1 MNVLKTTFLM
11 TLMTVLLVF
20 AGQAL
25 GGQNGAII
33 AFFIAM
39 VMNGVSYW
47 FSDKIVLK
55 MYNAQPVTEVESPMI
70 YGIVRELTHRNQMPM
85 PKVYLIDNP
94 TPNAFATG
102 RNPDHAAVAVTT
114 GIVNL
119 LNREELTGVLAHELS
134 HVRHRDILIATIA
147 AAIAGAISMLAN
159 MAQWAMLFGGFGR
172 SNDREEGGG
181 VVGAI
186 VMMIVAPIAAMLIQM
201 AISRSR
207 EFAADA
213 GAARMTGNPLG
224 LVSALRKLQEGNKR
238 IPMHAN
244 PATAHMFIVS
254 PLSGG
259 GVASLFST
267 HPAMNERISRLEGMA
282 YGHQSSH

>member
-11 TLMTVLLVF
+11 TLMTILLVF

-25 GGQNGAII
+25 GGQNGAMF

-47 FSDKIVLK
+47 FSDKIVLR
-55 MYNAQPVTEVESPMI
+55 MYNAQPVTEQESPVV
-70 YGIVRELTHRNQMPM
+70 YGIVRELTNRTQMPM

-172 SNDREEGGG
+172 SNDRDENGG
-181 VVGAI
+181 VVGVI

-259 GVASLFST
+259 GIASLFST

>member
-1 MNVLKTTFLM
+1 
-11 TLMTVLLVF
+11 
-20 AGQAL
+20 
-25 GGQNGAII
+25 
-33 AFFIAM
+33 
-39 VMNGVSYW
+39 
-47 FSDKIVLK
+47 
-55 MYNAQPVTEVESPMI
+55 
-70 YGIVRELTHRNQMPM
+70 
-85 PKVYLIDNP
+85 
-94 TPNAFATG
+94 
-102 RNPDHAAVAVTT
+102 
-114 GIVNL
+114 
-119 LNREELTGVLAHELS
+119 
-134 HVRHRDILIATIA
+134 
-147 AAIAGAISMLAN
+147 MLAN

-172 SNDREEGGG
+172 SNDRDENGG
-181 VVGAI
+181 VVGVI

-259 GVASLFST
+259 GIASLFST

>member
-1 MNVLKTTFLM
+1 MNLLKTTFLM
-11 TLMTVLLVF
+11 TLMTLLLVF

-25 GGQNGAII
+25 GGQNGAMI
-33 AFFIAM
+33 AFVFA
-39 VMNGVSYW
+39 VAMNGFSYW

-55 MYNAQPVTEVESPMI
+55 MYKAHPVTEQESPDI
-70 YGIVRELTHRNQMPM
+70 YRIVRELSHRAQLPM

-102 RNPDHAAVAVTT
+102 RNPEHAAIAVTT
-114 GIVNL
+114 GIVQI
-119 LNREELTGVLAHELS
+119 LNREELSGVVAHELS
-134 HVRHRDILIATIA
+134 HVLHRDILISSIA
-147 AAIAGAISMLAN
+147 ATIAGAISMLAN
-159 MAQWAMLFGGFGR
+159 MAQWAMIFGGFGR
-172 SNDREEGGG
+172 SNDNNERGGIFG
-181 VVGAI
+181 TIA
-186 VMMIVAPIAAMLIQM
+186 MMIVAPLAAMLIQM

-213 GAARMTGNPLG
+213 GAARITGNPSG

-238 IPMHAN
+238 IPMQAN

-254 PLSGG
+254 PLSGK

-267 HPAMNERISRLEGMA
+267 HPSMDERIARLEGMTPGRA
-282 YGHQSSH
+282 